1 MNLTLLK
8 VDAKRNLPLFIIILY
23 VMLLYF
29 TVIAYMFDPSDS
41 SSLSSMIELLPQ
53 GLMSSFG
60 FGEVATNLTDFI
72 ASYYYGF
79 LVFVFPMIYCIITA
93 NQLVAKLVDHGS
105 FAYLLMAPLS
115 RCRIIVTKGAFL
127 LLAIAALF
135 SILYAAGVAICRF
148 LFGNMLNE
156 AVFLQMNVNAA
167 LLTMTVGMI
176 CFFYACYFNESR
188 QALSFSAGVNI
199 GFLLLFMLGGVSE
212 KSEYLKRFSI
222 YSLLDTQT
230 ILAGGSAT
238 GPCLLLMAVT
248 ILLFAA
254 SVVVF
259 HRKNLPI

>member
-8 VDAKRNLPLFIIILY
+8 ADARRNLPLFVIIVY

-29 TVIAYMFDPSDS
+29 VVIAYMFDPSDS
-41 SSLSSMIELLPQ
+41 SSLSSMMELLPQ

-72 ASYYYGF
+72 VSYYYGF

-93 NQLVAKLVDHGS
+93 NQLVAKMVDNGS
-105 FAYLLMAPLS
+105 FAYLLMAPVS
-115 RCRIIVTKGAFL
+115 RCRIIVTKGSFL
-127 LLAIAALF
+127 LLAIAVLF

-156 AVFLQMNVNAA
+156 AVFLQLNVNAA
-167 LLTMTVGMI
+167 LLTMTVGMV

-212 KSEYLKRFSI
+212 KSEFLKQFSI
-222 YSLLDTQT
+222 YSLLDTDA
-230 ILAGGSAT
+230 ILQGSGAV
-238 GPCLLLMAVT
+238 GVCLLLLLATM
-248 ILLFAA
+248 LLFAA
-254 SVVVF
+254 SVFVF